1 MLGTNGVTVRF
12 GKRVL
17 YEDVNVKFT
26 PGNCYGVIGANG
38 AGKSTFL
45 KVLTGELEP
54 SEGEVYMTKNER
66 LGVLKQ
72 DHYMYDDVKVI
83 DTVIRG
89 NERLYEIMK
98 EKDALYA
105 KPDFNDE
112 DGIKAGEL
120 EAEFAELNGWM
131 AETDAAQLLTGLG
144 IDVELHEMLMRELTG
159 PQKVKVLL
167 AQALFGN
174 PDVLI
179 LDEPTNHLDMAAI
192 SWLEEFLINF
202 ENTVIV
208 VSHDRYFL
216 NKVCTHIL
224 DIDYGK
230 INIFV
235 GNYDF
240 WYESSQLALKQMK
253 DANKKKEEKIKELED
268 FIRRFSAN
276 ASKSKQATSRKKTLE
291 KIQLDEIKP
300 STRRYPYIDFKP
312 EREAGKE
319 ILNVEDLCVSVDGE
333 RILNN
338 VSFKV
343 LKDDKIALVGPN
355 SIAKTTLFKALMGEI
370 KPDSGTISY
379 GQTIKQSYVPQDNE
393 EYFKVDK
400 SIVEWIA
407 DDYGITDETIV
418 RSFLGR
424 MLFSGDEAL
433 KKINVLSGG
442 EKARCMLARA
452 MLEAPNL
459 IFLDEPTN
467 HLDLE
472 SITALNEGLIRT
484 NAELIFVSHDHQFV
498 QTVANRIIE
507 IKENGEII
515 DRRCTYDEYLEQNV
529 ELMKKETSFSE
540 E

>member
-1 MLGTNGVTVRF
+1 MLETRGVTIRF
-12 GKRVL
+12 GKRTL
-17 YEDVNVKFT
+17 FEDVNVKFSN
-26 PGNCYGVIGANG
+26 GNCYGIIGANG

-45 KVLTGELEP
+45 KVLSGELEP
-54 SEGEVYMTKNER
+54 SEGEVSKSPKER
-66 LGVLKQ
+66 ISVLKQ
-72 DHYMYDDVKVI
+72 DHYAYDDVKVL

-89 NERLYEIMK
+89 NTELYSIMK
-98 EKDALYA
+98 EKEALYA
-105 KPDFNDE
+105 KEDFSDE

-120 EAEFAELNGWM
+120 EAQFADLNGWM
-131 AETDAAQLLTGLG
+131 AESDAAELLNGLG
-144 IDVELHEMLMRELTG
+144 IDVSFHDKYMRELNG
-159 PQKVKVLL
+159 NEKVKVLL

-174 PDVLI
+174 PDILL
-179 LDEPTNHLDMAAI
+179 LDEPTNHLDISAI
-192 SWLEEFLINF
+192 AWLEEFLINF

-224 DIDYGK
+224 DVDYGK
-230 INIFV
+230 IKLYV

-300 STRRYPYIDFKP
+300 STRRYPFIEFKP
-312 EREAGKE
+312 ERPSGKE
-319 ILNVEDLCVSVDGE
+319 ILDVDNISKQIDGVQ
-333 RILNN
+333 LLKN

-343 LKDDKIALVGPN
+343 LKGDKIVLLGDN
-355 SIAKTTLFKALMGEI
+355 SLAKTCLFRILAGEI
-370 KPDSGTISY
+370 KQDKGKVTF
-379 GQTIKQSYVPQDNE
+379 GKTIKASYLPQANDD
-393 EYFKVDK
+393 YFSSDK

-407 DDYGITDETIV
+407 EAYGINDETII

-424 MLFSGDEAL
+424 MLFSGEESL
-433 KKINVLSGG
+433 KKVNVLSGG
-442 EKARCMLARA
+442 ERARCMLSRC
-452 MLEAPNL
+452 MLENPNL

-472 SITALNEGLIRT
+472 SITALNNGLIRS
-484 NAELIFVSHDHQFV
+484 NAEMIFTSHDHQFI

-507 IKENGEII
+507 LTDDGVI
-515 DRRCTYDEYLEQNV
+515 DKRMTYDEYLE
-529 ELMKKETSFSE
+529 EKFSKK
-540 E
+540 

>member
-1 MLGTNGVTVRF
+1 
-12 GKRVL
+12 
-17 YEDVNVKFT
+17 
-26 PGNCYGVIGANG
+26 
-38 AGKSTFL
+38 
-45 KVLTGELEP
+45 
-54 SEGEVYMTKNER
+54 
-66 LGVLKQ
+66 
-72 DHYMYDDVKVI
+72 MYDDVKVI

-89 NERLYEIMK
+89 NERLYEIMQ

-112 DGIKAGEL
+112 DGIRAGEL
-120 EAEFAELNGWM
+120 EAEFTELNGWM
-131 AETDAAQLLTGLG
+131 ADTDAAQLLTGLG
-144 IDVELHEMLMRELTG
+144 IDTQYHECLMKELSG
-159 PQKVKVLL
+159 PDKVKVLL

-179 LDEPTNHLDMAAI
+179 LDEPTNNLDMAAI

-253 DANKKKEEKIKELED
+253 DANKKKEEKIKELEE

-291 KIQLDEIKP
+291 KIELDEIKP
-300 STRRYPYIDFKP
+300 STRRYPFIDFKP
-312 EREAGKE
+312 EREAGKD
-319 ILNVEDLCVSVDGE
+319 ILSVEDVSLNVDGE
-333 RILNN
+333 QLLKN
-338 VSFKV
+338 VSFKI
-343 LKDDKIALVGPN
+343 LKGDKIAIVGGN
-355 SIAKTTLFKALMGEI
+355 GVAKTALFKIIMGEI
-370 KPDSGTISY
+370 KPDTGKITF
-379 GQTIKQSYVPQDNE
+379 GQTIKPSYVPQDNDK
-393 EYFKVDK
+393 YFKEDK
-400 SIVEWIA
+400 SIVQWIA
-407 DDYGITDETIV
+407 DDYGITDETVV

-433 KKINVLSGG
+433 KKIGVLSGG
-442 EKARCMLARA
+442 EKARCMMARA

-459 IFLDEPTN
+459 IFLDEPRN

-484 NAELIFVSHDHQFV
+484 NAELVFVSHDHQFV
-498 QTVANRIIE
+498 QTIANRIIE
-507 IKENGEII
+507 ITEDGII
-515 DRRCTYDEYLEQNV
+515 DKRCTYDEYLEQHAD
-529 ELMKKETSFSE
+529 LMKKEKSISVE